1 MKSIDE
7 VFLMCPGHIHKNGQI
22 LSNSVNFLKW
32 KTTNLSTNIGKW
44 LFQKKIKAHYTHTK
58 ETGIKFQS
66 GGGSTTM
73 EVGEIRQN
81 QGGGIEVTL
90 GENKASWT

>member
-7 VFLMCPGHIHKNGQI
+7 VFLMCPGHIQKNGQI

-32 KTTNLSTNIGKW
+32 KTTKLSTNIGKW
-44 LFQKKIKAHYTHTK
+44 LLQKKIKAHYTHTK
-58 ETGIKFQS
+58 ETSIKFQS

-73 EVGEIRQN
+73 KVGEIRQN
-81 QGGGIEVTL
+81 RGGGIEVTL
-90 GENKASWT
+90 GENKATWK